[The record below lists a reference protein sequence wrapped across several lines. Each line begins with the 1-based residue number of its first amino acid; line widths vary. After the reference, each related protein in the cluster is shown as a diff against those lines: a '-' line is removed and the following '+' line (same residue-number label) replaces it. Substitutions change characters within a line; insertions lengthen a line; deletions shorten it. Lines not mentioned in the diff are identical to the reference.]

1 MSFADALYKIGGE
14 SRTLRFGAATMRL
27 VSSDRPVVHS
37 KVSLGI
43 RREPD
48 MPGIPPT
55 YETFVKQINIS
66 GEGAR

>member
-1 MSFADALYKIGGE
+1 
-14 SRTLRFGAATMRL
+14 MRL

-66 GEGAR
+66 GGEGAR